1 MPTFEQLNMPGLT
14 QLVAVAA
21 GGLIGSVARYL
32 TGHYLA
38 LAFGTTFPWGTMVV
52 NFLGTGLLA
61 FVATVAF
68 NKPGSIDPGL
78 RFFLTTGFA
87 GGFTTF
93 SALAFET
100 FSLYQKGE
108 MLLGSLNI
116 GGNLVLGVIA
126 VVIGIVLARLV

>member
-1 MPTFEQLNMPGLT
+1 MPTFEQLHLPGLT
-14 QLVAVAA
+14 QIVAVAA
-21 GGLIGSVARYL
+21 GGLVGSVARYL

-52 NFLGTGLLA
+52 NFFGTALLA
-61 FVATVAF
+61 FVATVAY
-68 NKPGSIDPGL
+68 NKPGTIDPGL

-108 MLLGSLNI
+108 VMLGSINI
-116 GGNLVLGVIA
+116 GGNLLLGILA
-126 VVIGIVLARLV
+126 VVIGLVLARMV

>member
-1 MPTFEQLNMPGLT
+1 MPTFEQLNLPGLT
-14 QLVAVAA
+14 QIVAVAA
-21 GGLIGSVARYL
+21 GGLVGSVARYL

-38 LAFGTTFPWGTMVV
+38 LTFGTTFPWGTMVV
-52 NFLGTGLLA
+52 NFLGTALLA
-61 FVATVAF
+61 FVVTLAF
-68 NKPGSIDPGL
+68 NKPGAIDPGL

-108 MLLGSLNI
+108 VVLASINI
-116 GGNLVLGVIA
+116 GGNLLLGVIA
-126 VVIGIVLARLV
+126 VVIGLVLARLI